1 MTDLTANPDNLVP
14 FLELVASNQ
23 KANMARFPAQ
33 YDLIRRVNICLS
45 TAGKSLIN
53 PKPVLVGVLFL
64 RCQYAYKAAAGMAL
78 SGQAVEAFVMMRSC
92 LEYAGYALAIFKD
105 PALES
110 VFMSRHVSTDGMQAQ
125 KQKFRITEIKA
136 VIKCFDPKLAELFQ
150 EFYDRSID
158 FGGHPNPHA
167 AMSMVQLADTPVD
180 NSFTTL
186 ALSTDSKVIL
196 HAMKSV
202 TQVGLTVLY
211 IFQHIFKAK
220 FELLG
225 IREEMDS
232 LRRDKL

>member
-1 MTDLTANPDNLVP
+1 MTDLTANPDNLFP
-14 FLELVASNQ
+14 FLDLVASNQ
-23 KANMARFPAQ
+23 KANMALFPAQ
-33 YDLIRRVNICLS
+33 YDIIRRVNICLS

-64 RCQYAYKAAAGMAL
+64 RCQYAYKTAAGMAL

-110 VFMSRHVSTDGMQAQ
+110 VFMSRHVSTDGMHAQ
-125 KQKFRITEIKA
+125 KQKFRIAEIKA
-136 VIKCFDPKLAELFQ
+136 VIKCFDSKLAELFQ

-167 AMSMVQLADTPVD
+167 AMSMVQMADTPVD

-186 ALSTDSKVIL
+186 ALTTDSKVCHEKRYSGWLDGAIHL
-196 HAMKSV
+196 SA
-202 TQVGLTVLY
+202 Y
-211 IFQHIFKAK
+211 F
-220 FELLG
+220 
-225 IREEMDS
+225 
-232 LRRDKL
+232 